1 MQISPVWHHI
11 TSHNELSEKYSFL
24 DEYVSI
30 KTCIYK
36 KLYKIRIYKIYKN
49 LKIALLYVLISW
61 LVINPLYLF
70 VNIFYQGK
78 ILRFQNVIMRCDV
91 TPVTIFAYE
100 TKLNILQRKQ
110 VTKIL

>member
-1 MQISPVWHHI
+1 M
-11 TSHNELSEKYSFL
+11 
-24 DEYVSI
+24 
-30 KTCIYK
+30 
-36 KLYKIRIYKIYKN
+36 
-49 LKIALLYVLISW
+49 
-61 LVINPLYLF
+61 VINPLYLF

-91 TPVTIFAYE
+91 TPVKNAYE